1 MTKRTR
7 IETADAGRAVGAAA
21 QRTEAQEL
29 PPGSAPT
36 RYRFLNQK
44 VQMYAFMDQHGG
56 IVYPW
61 SLTAASANF
70 AKPK

>member
-1 MTKRTR
+1 MFL
-7 IETADAGRAVGAAA
+7 
-21 QRTEAQEL
+21 Q
-29 PPGSAPT
+29 T
-36 RYRFLNQK
+36 RYRFLHQK
-44 VQMYAFMDQHGG
+44 VQMYAFTDQYGG